1 MERLLAVINNL
12 FDTNKTYT
20 PVMHSYHNE
29 HYIMCNLVIMSVRC
43 DQIGA
48 CAKLKNE
55 YKMMN
60 L

>member
-1 MERLLAVINNL
+1 
-12 FDTNKTYT
+12 
-20 PVMHSYHNE
+20 MHSYHNE